1 MSNMREILERLSGV
15 HVVSEKLEMTAQ
27 RVNKLGDML
36 LDHEKRLVRLET
48 LSETGVTASR
58 SLPKR
63 ND

>member
-1 MSNMREILERLSGV
+1 MSTMREILERLSGV

-48 LSETGVTASR
+48 LSESGVTTSR